1 MPGGLIPLVSFG
13 KQNIVING
21 NPQIT
26 YFYKTFKRHSHF
38 SEENITIPLEGP
50 QELNLDMP
58 IRVRAKIQRFA
69 DLVRGISL
77 RVRIPDIYSKIVTG
91 RTAHEFKWVHQ
102 LGAQLIQSV
111 AIFVGGS
118 KIQEFTGEWLAIR
131 AQLDYNTDHYSKWRV
146 LVGDVPEMNN
156 PASGIYAATTGGYPN
171 VKLTGVTTSVQANNP
186 SIPGRYLLIPLPF
199 WFAEGLG
206 NSLPLIALQYHEVE
220 IQITFQPLRNL
231 YTITDLMGFRV
242 RYGYQNVG
250 TGADDKFNA
259 LYNSSDDANG
269 SPQNFYVD
277 AEMTVPPTEY
287 FNLQPTLQVGF
298 VYLADEERKFMSAK
312 PLQYITTQIQGFNY
326 QAVNNRTKFD
336 LDAHNMIRRM
346 VWFARRSDAIVYRN
360 DYLNCTNWK
369 YADMRPVRAGVND
382 ALQNITGSSGIITAG
397 TQRDILQSARI
408 MCMGNEI
415 FEEKP
420 ADYFSLQQPY
430 DNLVGAITGTV
441 GKDSMGPLYVYS
453 FATKGSDLLQPS
465 GSLNVS
471 VINNF
476 QLEVNPYPLPPDP
489 EYDYDFTVYVESVN
503 FLIITSG
510 MGSLQFAI

>member
-1 MPGGLIPLVSFG
+1 
-13 KQNIVING
+13 
-21 NPQIT
+21 
-26 YFYKTFKRHSHF
+26 
-38 SEENITIPLEGP
+38 
-50 QELNLDMP
+50 
-58 IRVRAKIQRFA
+58 
-69 DLVRGISL
+69 
-77 RVRIPDIYSKIVTG
+77 
-91 RTAHEFKWVHQ
+91 
-102 LGAQLIQSV
+102 
-111 AIFVGGS
+111 
-118 KIQEFTGEWLAIR
+118 
-131 AQLDYNTDHYSKWRV
+131 
-146 LVGDVPEMNN
+146 MNN

-171 VKLTGVTTSVQANNP
+171 VKTTGATTSVQANNP
-186 SIPGRYLLIPLPF
+186 SIPSRYLLIPLPF

-206 NSLPLIALQYHEVE
+206 NALPLIALQYHEVE

-250 TGADDKFNA
+250 TGATDVFNA

-277 AEMTVPPTEY
+277 AEMTVPSTEY

-369 YADMRPVRAGVND
+369 YADTRPVRAGVNA

-430 DNLVGAITGTV
+430 DNLIGAITGTV